1 MLSSIPMSHGM
12 LIWFAVVPLI
22 QVVRNGKVRYSTIRW
37 ELARSQRE
45 AAKKRKR
52 KDEERE
58 RRRQEARAAWEQLS
72 PEDRRNRSIL
82 GGVIVILGIALFVLL
97 CLLGRQ

>member
-1 MLSSIPMSHGM
+1 MLSPIPLWRGI

-45 AAKKRKR
+45 AAKKK
-52 KDEERE
+52 KERE
-58 RRRQEARAAWEQLS
+58 RRRQEAREKWEQLS
-72 PEDRRNRSIL
+72 PEEKRKH
-82 GGVIVILGIALFVLL
+82 VIQVLLALGIGALLLVLIGL
-97 CLLGRQ
+97 ASSK